1 MNFLG
6 DFFEGTTIR
15 VDADE
20 ERSRIALGGFVDE
33 ETISGPHIHN
43 YSVLVGSN
51 ELMKSSAVDLSGGST
66 TNKR

>member
-6 DFFEGTTIR
+6 DFFEGTTIS
-15 VDADE
+15 VDTDE
-20 ERSRIALGGFVDE
+20 ERSRIALAAFVDE
-33 ETISGPHIHN
+33 ETISGPHIHD
-43 YSVLVGSN
+43 YSVFVRSN